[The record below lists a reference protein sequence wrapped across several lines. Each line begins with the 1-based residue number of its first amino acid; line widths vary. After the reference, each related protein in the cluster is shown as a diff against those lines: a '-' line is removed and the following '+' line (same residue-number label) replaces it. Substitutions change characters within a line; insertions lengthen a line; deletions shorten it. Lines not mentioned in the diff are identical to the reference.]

1 MCLVVRTSVPR
12 DANKRW
18 YKTRESFNATEFEVI
33 GTEIRSIDVDL
44 RTGASAKTCVYL
56 WRISTAKVRAHARLC
71 LYRKIINIFF
81 NLCDFLLPFFLPINI
96 VRLVHSLSPVCLE
109 SRAYA

>member
-44 RTGASAKTCVYL
+44 RTGASAKKMRLFMANLNCKG
-56 WRISTAKVRAHARLC
+56 ARARALVS
-71 LYRKIINIFF
+71 LQKNNIYIF
-81 NLCDFLLPFFLPINI
+81 
-96 VRLVHSLSPVCLE
+96 
-109 SRAYA
+109 